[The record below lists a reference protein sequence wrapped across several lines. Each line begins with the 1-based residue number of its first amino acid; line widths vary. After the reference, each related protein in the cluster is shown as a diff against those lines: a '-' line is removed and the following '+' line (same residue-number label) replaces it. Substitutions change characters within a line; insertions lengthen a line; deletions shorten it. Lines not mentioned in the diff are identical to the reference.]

1 MAVQSITYGNKT
13 QIYANNDVADANK
26 VKADDMNEIKSVVNN
41 NATELTNTNTGLTAL
56 SNYTNAETQV
66 GKWTNNKP
74 LYRCIIQLSA
84 FPNNSSTSYAT
95 NISNIDKVIM
105 VQGSAWSSNAT
116 FPLPYEATDSG
127 GGAIEIVY
135 LKDTNSVR
143 IATHMDRTGLTGI
156 AILYYTKTT
165 D

>member
-1 MAVQSITYGNKT
+1 MAVQSITYGDKT

-41 NATELTNTNTGLTAL
+41 NATELTSTNTTL
-56 SNYTNAETQV
+56 SAVINYTNAETQV

-74 LYRCIIQLSA
+74 LYRCILSLSA
-84 FPNNSSTSYAT
+84 FPNSASTSYAT

-116 FPLPYEATDSG
+116 FPLPYEAPDNS
-127 GGAIEIVY
+127 GGAIELVY
-135 LKDTNSVR
+135 LKDTNSIR
-143 IATHMDRTGLTGI
+143 ITTHSNRSSLTGI